1 MLRLA
6 MIGVVAIMAAACS
19 GRDAGGRDGAGGD
32 EAGRS
37 AAGRSAAGR
46 GEAAQDGAPLGRLS
60 DAATPRAYRI
70 DLNIDPSRET
80 FDGHVSID
88 VDLAE
93 PARRIWLHGKGLD
106 VSEFYA
112 ETPDGARVDAT
123 YAEVDVTGVARLD
136 FESALPKGRVT
147 LNASYSA
154 KFSSSPAGLYN
165 AQQGDDHY
173 AATQFESIS
182 ARKAFPGF
190 DEPRFKTPF
199 DVTITTRAE
208 DVAISAAPEMS
219 AQETD
224 GGVRHVFETTAPLP
238 TYLLSFIVGPYDIVE
253 WTPVPASAVRST
265 PLPLRGAAPK
275 GKGGELEYALKNAV
289 DMVEMFEDY
298 FDKPYPF
305 AKLDIIAPPGF
316 FGGAMENAGAI
327 TYNEYILLLNENSS
341 VAQRRL
347 HEFVHAHEIAHQ
359 WFGDYVTPAWW
370 DDIWLNES
378 FASWMHYKIA
388 AEHWPEGEFDRS
400 TLIAGQGAMAADS
413 LVKARRIREPVE
425 TNAAINDA
433 FDGITYQKG
442 GAVLAMFESYL
453 GESAFR
459 AGVRTHMERFPY
471 GTATSDDFMRSLAD
485 GSGRPEVIPAFRSFI
500 DQPGLPLL
508 SVRLD
513 CEGDPKLEISQKRY
527 APLGSEI
534 DTDKTWKVPMCAA
547 TGDANGRKSVC
558 GLVDRKTV
566 VIPIG
571 AAADGSVSCPAYVV
585 PNGDGSG
592 YFRFTLDEAGW
603 AALARAAAGLTAAQ
617 GVSYADSLDAAFRAD
632 ALSASAYLDGVAALS
647 RHAAWDVVSAV
658 MDDYETLIDIAP
670 DDEARAPVKAYA
682 RKLFRPLYDDLGEGT
697 DSRTVL
703 LRSAITRFMAI
714 VALDPDVRADLL
726 GDARRYIGLDAAPD
740 KNALAPDFVETGLS
754 VGVQEDGAP
763 FFDRLLE
770 LVAASDDA
778 NFRANGIG
786 ALARTEDPELAA
798 RLLEAL
804 SDEAYSKNE
813 FDSGFYRLLARK
825 KTQDLAWAWTQR
837 NFDRLTARTDGFAA
851 SYAGVGASFCSAQKA
866 GEYENF
872 VRDHADALPGYERTL
887 ANTLESI
894 GLCVALSEARGRE
907 FADAAAAR
915 L

>member
-1 MLRLA
+1 MSRSTSISRSRRGA
-6 MIGVVAIMAAACS
+6 S
-19 GRDAGGRDGAGGD
+19 GFTAKVST
-32 EAGRS
+32 S
-37 AAGRSAAGR
+37 ANST
-46 GEAAQDGAPLGRLS
+46 LK
-60 DAATPRAYRI
+60 
-70 DLNIDPSRET
+70 
-80 FDGHVSID
+80 
-88 VDLAE
+88 
-93 PARRIWLHGKGLD
+93 RR
-106 VSEFYA
+106 
-112 ETPDGARVDAT
+112 TARVDAT

-592 YFRFTLDEAGW
+592 YFRFTLDEAG

-617 GVSYADSLDAAFRAD
+617 GASTLTQSRRRLPRRR
-632 ALSASAYLDGVAALS
+632 LERESAYLDGVAALS

-658 MDDYETLIDIAP
+658 MDDYETLDRYCARMMK
-670 DDEARAPVKAYA
+670 RAPVKATRA
-682 RKLFRPLYDDLGEGT
+682 NFSAMIDLGEGT
-697 DSRTVL
+697 DLLTVL

-726 GDARRYIGLDAAPD
+726 GDARRYIGLMRLTRTLPR
-740 KNALAPDFVETGLS
+740 LDFVETGLS
-754 VGVQEDGAP
+754 VGVQEDGARHFSTGCLNLSRP
-763 FFDRLLE
+763 RTTRIFAPTASARWRVRKTRNSPRAFWRRCRMRRIRKTNST
-770 LVAASDDA
+770 AAFTGFSPA
-778 NFRANGIG
+778 KRRRIWLGRGLSGI
-786 ALARTEDPELAA
+786 L
-798 RLLEAL
+798 
-804 SDEAYSKNE
+804 
-813 FDSGFYRLLARK
+813 
-825 KTQDLAWAWTQR
+825 
-837 NFDRLTARTDGFAA
+837 
-851 SYAGVGASFCSAQKA
+851 
-866 GEYENF
+866 
-872 VRDHADALPGYERTL
+872 
-887 ANTLESI
+887 I
-894 GLCVALSEARGRE
+894 G
-907 FADAAAAR
+907 
-915 L
+915 